1 MKEKAGIPKLK
12 GMPMFLE
19 NIESHDNIFNVDI
32 EDLKV
37 MWENISNTIQTFYCN
52 DCNTYIS
59 VKYFDNVENRIRCKC
74 GNLAYD
80 WKE

>member
-1 MKEKAGIPKLK
+1 
-12 GMPMFLE
+12 LE
-19 NIESHDNIFNVDI
+19 
-32 EDLKV
+32 V
-37 MWENISNTIQTFYCN
+37 MWEGISETIQTFYCN
-52 DCNTYIS
+52 DCETFIS